1 MVGRVSS
8 VVYAFVFA
16 SFFATIFSFVDFFE
30 VPPDFSEFFEYFS
43 LTQNFVLFQS
53 RTLPITVEA
62 VLSRMINF
70 Y

>member
-16 SFFATIFSFVDFFE
+16 LFFATIFNFMEFFV
-30 VPPDFSEFFEYFS
+30 VPPDFSEFFQYFS
-43 LTQNFVLFQS
+43 LAQNFVLFQS
-53 RTLPITVEA
+53 RTLLSTVEA
-62 VLSRMINF
+62 VLSRLPIF